1 MLHGRGEVLNAVDQ
15 RLGGCFDEQ
24 QMKCLLIVGLWCTH
38 SEHDCR
44 PSIKEVIQVL
54 NFEAPLPLLQLD
66 TLVSSDCTPTRNE
79 ATSLLS
85 NSNGSIVSME

>member
-1 MLHGRGEVLNAVDQ
+1 MLYGRGEVLQVVDQ
-15 RLGGCFDEQ
+15 RLGGRFHEQ
-24 QMKCLLIVGLWCTH
+24 QMKCLLIVGLWCTC

-44 PSIKEVIQVL
+44 PSIREVIQVL

-66 TLVSSDCTPTRNE
+66 TLVSSDRTPTRNE

-85 NSNGSIVSME
+85 NSNGSTVFMQ